1 MKCEALV
8 VAAMLCV
15 ALLDPLGRPAARVQA
30 QENAYEGSDYYE
42 QQQNCSAE
50 ETIARGSVSYS
61 LGGAP
66 GSVLTYHCGTGY
78 YPFPVSQRVCD
89 TDGEW
94 ATMRLASGR
103 RVTQATCK
111 EVLCPAQIQLDNGEF
126 WPRQQWFQPG
136 ETQHFS
142 CHDGFTLYGSALR
155 NCTVS
160 GVWTGTTP
168 ACDDQVF
175 EARFCLCLIQWMTA
189 QTQEPLREPCVPEA
203 VSELVKRS
211 STAVRQAWTSWV
223 RQRGFVWTHGYG
235 VGPRL
240 AAWVRVPMCRFLPQS
255 QLSASVHRERSS
267 STSGKQ
273 TNLGSK
279 QFPLTIFSA
288 AQFTFDS
295 PEMVSQAMAG
305 SLSSIFE
312 VSSSSLKRK
321 VSFGRTIQVADGRL
335 NIYILLDTSG
345 SINKEN
351 FDSAKSATISLIQK
365 LDSYEVDMKFHVISY
380 ATDVKVILSIRDNFF
395 SPADQAVAELQ
406 KFQYKVAQ
414 EIGLSTNMYKALH
427 NVYENM
433 AFLKENSRNRFNETQ
448 HVILI
453 ITDGYVNMGL
463 DPMKAVV
470 KIRSL
475 LGFRVDSLDH
485 TSENLLDIYVFGV
498 GDSVNKKQLNAIASK
513 KMKEEHV
520 FILKKYKD
528 LGKVFD
534 SMISDSGVTTCGVAK
549 ELAKSQVEDYTRPWH
564 VDVLMS
570 SKKLENCKGSILTP
584 DWILT
589 AAHCFTKSI
598 VNNPEK
604 VEIQHGNGK
613 VKASSVI
620 LHPQYDLRRLT
631 NKNVREFYD
640 YDIALVKVNESIKL
654 SERARPICLPCTK
667 SSNRA
672 LKMSPNATCEEH
684 EKALLALEETPAY
697 FLTPKNAGHQRK
709 LTHIHLKS
717 KRPDC
722 IKHAAITLSPNSTAS
737 VQDVVTD
744 RFMCTGGSTQYKD
757 SLTCKGDSGGALF
770 LQERKRYFQVGVV
783 SWGTKDM
790 CKYTDHTYSRDSP
803 PEDARDFHLSV
814 FSVLPWLQNH
824 LGQALEFLAP
834 NN

>member
-1 MKCEALV
+1 
-8 VAAMLCV
+8 MLCV

-168 ACDDQVF
+168 ACDDQVDDCANPGTPPGALRSGSRF
-175 EARFCLCLIQWMTA
+175 RIGEKVQYRCQTGLDLLGSAERVCLDTRVWSGSEARCM
-189 QTQEPLREPCVPEA
+189 
-203 VSELVKRS
+203 
-211 STAVRQAWTSWV
+211 
-223 RQRGFVWTHGYG
+223 
-235 VGPRL
+235 
-240 AAWVRVPMCRFLPQS
+240 
-255 QLSASVHRERSS
+255 
-267 STSGKQ
+267 
-273 TNLGSK
+273 
-279 QFPLTIFSA
+279 

-321 VSFGRTIQVADGRL
+321 GDKGFSFGRTIQVADGRL

-395 SPADQAVAELQ
+395 SPNNTSLA
-406 KFQYKVAQ
+406 VAQ

-757 SLTCKGDSGGALF
+757 SLTCKGDLKMQKTCMF
-770 LQERKRYFQVGVV
+770 LIHTADFLPRQVGVV

>member
-168 ACDDQVF
+168 ACDDQVDDCANPGTPPGALRSGSRF
-175 EARFCLCLIQWMTA
+175 RIGEKVQYRCQTGLDLLGSAERVCLDTRVWSGSEARCM
-189 QTQEPLREPCVPEA
+189 
-203 VSELVKRS
+203 
-211 STAVRQAWTSWV
+211 
-223 RQRGFVWTHGYG
+223 
-235 VGPRL
+235 
-240 AAWVRVPMCRFLPQS
+240 
-255 QLSASVHRERSS
+255 
-267 STSGKQ
+267 
-273 TNLGSK
+273 
-279 QFPLTIFSA
+279 

>member
-1 MKCEALV
+1 
-8 VAAMLCV
+8 
-15 ALLDPLGRPAARVQA
+15 QA

-168 ACDDQVF
+168 ACDDQVDDCANPGTPPGALRSGSRF
-175 EARFCLCLIQWMTA
+175 RIGEKVQYRCQTGLDLLGSAERVCLDTRVWSGSEARCM
-189 QTQEPLREPCVPEA
+189 
-203 VSELVKRS
+203 
-211 STAVRQAWTSWV
+211 
-223 RQRGFVWTHGYG
+223 
-235 VGPRL
+235 
-240 AAWVRVPMCRFLPQS
+240 
-255 QLSASVHRERSS
+255 
-267 STSGKQ
+267 
-273 TNLGSK
+273 
-279 QFPLTIFSA
+279 

-485 TSENLLDIYVFGV
+485 TSENLLGRYLWEETGQHPSQRLLLSIDIYVFGV

-814 FSVLPWLQNH
+814 FSVLP
-824 LGQALEFLAP
+824 
-834 NN
+834 

>member
-1 MKCEALV
+1 
-8 VAAMLCV
+8 MLCV

-168 ACDDQVF
+168 ACDDQVDDCANPGTPPGALRSGSRF
-175 EARFCLCLIQWMTA
+175 RIGEKVQYRCQTGLDLLGSAERVCLDTRVWSGSEARCM
-189 QTQEPLREPCVPEA
+189 
-203 VSELVKRS
+203 
-211 STAVRQAWTSWV
+211 
-223 RQRGFVWTHGYG
+223 
-235 VGPRL
+235 
-240 AAWVRVPMCRFLPQS
+240 
-255 QLSASVHRERSS
+255 
-267 STSGKQ
+267 GK
-273 TNLGSK
+273 S
-279 QFPLTIFSA
+279 
-288 AQFTFDS
+288 FTFDS

-406 KFQYKVAQ
+406 KFQYKGKP
-414 EIGLSTNMYKALH
+414 ITNMYKALH

-564 VDVLMS
+564 VDVLM
-570 SKKLENCKGSILTP
+570 NCKGSILTP

-672 LKMSPNATCEEH
+672 LKMSPNATCE
-684 EKALLALEETPAY
+684 
-697 FLTPKNAGHQRK
+697 
-709 LTHIHLKS
+709 
-717 KRPDC
+717 D
-722 IKHAAITLSPNSTAS
+722 TAS

>member
-1 MKCEALV
+1 IV
-8 VAAMLCV
+8 
-15 ALLDPLGRPAARVQA
+15 LLGDGFVSACLRNHFCLFLSISVQA

-89 TDGEW
+89 TDGE
-94 ATMRLASGR
+94 AYEMSKHL
-103 RVTQATCK
+103 RVLYVTDSLSCLQKYFSLPAKVYLRVGNPVTCEGERSLSLLLP

-168 ACDDQVF
+168 ACDDQVDDCANPGTPPGALRSGSRF
-175 EARFCLCLIQWMTA
+175 RIGEKVQYRCQTGLDLLGSAERVCLDTRVWSGSEARCM
-189 QTQEPLREPCVPEA
+189 
-203 VSELVKRS
+203 
-211 STAVRQAWTSWV
+211 
-223 RQRGFVWTHGYG
+223 
-235 VGPRL
+235 
-240 AAWVRVPMCRFLPQS
+240 
-255 QLSASVHRERSS
+255 
-267 STSGKQ
+267 
-273 TNLGSK
+273 
-279 QFPLTIFSA
+279 

-406 KFQYKVAQ
+406 KFQYKGKP
-414 EIGLSTNMYKALH
+414 ITNMYKALH

-534 SMISDSGVTTCGVAK
+534 SMISGCPCLYYFSVF
-549 ELAKSQVEDYTRPWH
+549 LYRHQSY
-564 VDVLMS
+564 